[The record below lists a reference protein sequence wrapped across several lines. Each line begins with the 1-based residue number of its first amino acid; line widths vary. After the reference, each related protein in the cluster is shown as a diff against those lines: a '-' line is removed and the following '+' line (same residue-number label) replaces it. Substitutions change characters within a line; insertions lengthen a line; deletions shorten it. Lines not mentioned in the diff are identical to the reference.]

1 MDIKIISANIKKYR
15 ELKGLTRE
23 VVASELEM
31 SVSGYSKIE
40 RGEIDLTITKL
51 QKISEVLE
59 VSASDILNFDVTNI
73 FNISN
78 NQQVQG
84 LGSKE
89 SNITNNLNKVDD
101 YTEKYIKMLEEKI
114 QQLESKQLITFA
126 SKNKHTTNEL
136 KEKLVVVAVQYFASN
151 KAKNN
156 CKLVA

>member
-1 MDIKIISANIKKYR
+1 MDIKIISANIKRYR

-23 VVASELEM
+23 VIAGELEM

-51 QKISEVLE
+51 QRISDILG
-59 VSASDILNFDVTNI
+59 VSPSDILNFDVTNI

-101 YTEKYIKMLEEKI
+101 YTQKYIKMLEEKI
-114 QQLESKQLITFA
+114 QSLE
-126 SKNKHTTNEL
+126 
-136 KEKLVVVAVQYFASN
+136 EK
-151 KAKNN
+151 
-156 CKLVA
+156 

>member
-1 MDIKIISANIKKYR
+1 MLLLRRNKICKTMDIKIISANIKKYR

-23 VVASELEM
+23 VVASELDM

-51 QKISEVLE
+51 QKISEVLG

-101 YTEKYIKMLEEKI
+101 YTQKYIKMLEEKI
-114 QQLESKQLITFA
+114 HDLE
-126 SKNKHTTNEL
+126 NK
-136 KEKLVVVAVQYFASN
+136 
-151 KAKNN
+151 
-156 CKLVA
+156 

>member
-1 MDIKIISANIKKYR
+1 MDIKIISANIKRYR

-23 VVASELEM
+23 VVAGELEM

-51 QKISEVLE
+51 QRISDILG
-59 VSASDILNFDVTNI
+59 VSASDILNFDVTNV

-101 YTEKYIKMLEEKI
+101 YTQKYIKMLEEKI
-114 QQLESKQLITFA
+114 QGLE
-126 SKNKHTTNEL
+126 
-136 KEKLVVVAVQYFASN
+136 EK
-151 KAKNN
+151 
-156 CKLVA
+156 

>member
-23 VVASELEM
+23 VVASELDM

-40 RGEIDLTITKL
+40 RGEIDLTLTKL
-51 QKISEVLE
+51 QKISEVLG

-101 YTEKYIKMLEEKI
+101 YTEKYIKILEEKHRSSTL
-114 QQLESKQLITFA
+114 QFVFEAEGFSF
-126 SKNKHTTNEL
+126 
-136 KEKLVVVAVQYFASN
+136 
-151 KAKNN
+151 
-156 CKLVA
+156 

>member
-23 VVASELEM
+23 FVATELEM

-40 RGEIDLTITKL
+40 RGEIDLTLTKL
-51 QKISEVLE
+51 QKISDVLG

-89 SNITNNLNKVDD
+89 STITNNLNKVDD
-101 YTEKYIKMLEEKI
+101 YTQKYIKILEEKI
-114 QQLESKQLITFA
+114 QQLEKS
-126 SKNKHTTNEL
+126 
-136 KEKLVVVAVQYFASN
+136 
-151 KAKNN
+151 
-156 CKLVA
+156 

>member
-1 MDIKIISANIKKYR
+1 MDIKVISANIKKYR
-15 ELKGLTRE
+15 ELKSFTRE
-23 VVASELEM
+23 DIAGELDM

-51 QKISEVLE
+51 QRISEVLG

-101 YTEKYIKMLEEKI
+101 YTQKYIKMLEEKI
-114 QQLESKQLITFA
+114 QDLE
-126 SKNKHTTNEL
+126 NK
-136 KEKLVVVAVQYFASN
+136 
-151 KAKNN
+151 
-156 CKLVA
+156 

>member
-51 QKISEVLE
+51 QRISDVLG

-73 FNISN
+73 FNIS

-101 YTEKYIKMLEEKI
+101 YTQKYIKMLEEKI
-114 QQLESKQLITFA
+114 QYLE
-126 SKNKHTTNEL
+126 NK
-136 KEKLVVVAVQYFASN
+136 
-151 KAKNN
+151 
-156 CKLVA
+156 

>member
-15 ELKGLTRE
+15 ELKDLTRE
-23 VVASELEM
+23 DVAGQLEM

-40 RGEIDLTITKL
+40 RGEIDLTLTKL
-51 QKISEVLE
+51 QRISEVLG

-89 SNITNNLNKVDD
+89 SNITNNLNKIDD
-101 YTEKYIKMLEEKI
+101 YTEKYIKILEEKI
-114 QQLESKQLITFA
+114 ERLEKDLSIFQK
-126 SKNKHTTNEL
+126 
-136 KEKLVVVAVQYFASN
+136 
-151 KAKNN
+151 
-156 CKLVA
+156 

>member
-1 MDIKIISANIKKYR
+1 MEIKKISANIKKYR

-23 VVASELEM
+23 DIAVELDM

-51 QKISEVLE
+51 QRISEVLG
-59 VSASDILNFDVTNI
+59 VSASDILNLDVTNI

-101 YTEKYIKMLEEKI
+101 YTQKYIKMLETKI
-114 QQLESKQLITFA
+114 QDLE
-126 SKNKHTTNEL
+126 NK
-136 KEKLVVVAVQYFASN
+136 
-151 KAKNN
+151 
-156 CKLVA
+156 

>member
-1 MDIKIISANIKKYR
+1 MVKFPNLGFFTTLKDNLIYLIMDIKIISANIKKYR
-15 ELKGLTRE
+15 ELKDLTRE
-23 VVASELEM
+23 DVAGELEM

-40 RGEIDLTITKL
+40 RGEIDLTLTKL
-51 QKISEVLE
+51 QRISEVLG

-89 SNITNNLNKVDD
+89 SNITNNLNKIDD

-114 QQLESKQLITFA
+114 ERLE
-126 SKNKHTTNEL
+126 NK
-136 KEKLVVVAVQYFASN
+136 
-151 KAKNN
+151 
-156 CKLVA
+156 

>member
-1 MDIKIISANIKKYR
+1 MDIKIISANIKRYR

-23 VVASELEM
+23 VVAGELEM

-51 QKISEVLE
+51 QRISDILG
-59 VSASDILNFDVTNI
+59 VSASDILNFDVTNV

-101 YTEKYIKMLEEKI
+101 YTQKYIKMLEEKI
-114 QQLESKQLITFA
+114 QSLE
-126 SKNKHTTNEL
+126 
-136 KEKLVVVAVQYFASN
+136 EK
-151 KAKNN
+151 
-156 CKLVA
+156 

>member
-1 MDIKIISANIKKYR
+1 MLLLRVCKSIIKTMDIKIISANIKKYR

-23 VVASELEM
+23 FVATELEM

-40 RGEIDLTITKL
+40 RGEIDLTLTKL
-51 QKISEVLE
+51 QKISDVLG

-89 SNITNNLNKVDD
+89 STITNNLNKVDD
-101 YTEKYIKMLEEKI
+101 YTQKYIKILEEKI
-114 QQLESKQLITFA
+114 QQLEKS
-126 SKNKHTTNEL
+126 
-136 KEKLVVVAVQYFASN
+136 
-151 KAKNN
+151 
-156 CKLVA
+156 

>member
-23 VVASELEM
+23 VVASELDM

-51 QKISEVLE
+51 QKISEVLG

-101 YTEKYIKMLEEKI
+101 YTQKYIKMLEEKI
-114 QQLESKQLITFA
+114 QYLE
-126 SKNKHTTNEL
+126 NK
-136 KEKLVVVAVQYFASN
+136 
-151 KAKNN
+151 
-156 CKLVA
+156 

>member
-15 ELKGLTRE
+15 ELKDLTRE
-23 VVASELEM
+23 DVAGELEM

-40 RGEIDLTITKL
+40 RGEIDLTLTKL
-51 QKISEVLE
+51 QRISDVLG
-59 VSASDILNFDVTNI
+59 VSASDILNFDVTNV

-89 SNITNNLNKVDD
+89 SNITNNLNKIDD

-114 QQLESKQLITFA
+114 ERLE
-126 SKNKHTTNEL
+126 NK
-136 KEKLVVVAVQYFASN
+136 
-151 KAKNN
+151 
-156 CKLVA
+156 